1 MRAAASRQVERSHI
15 AMKHIAIGGLDVSR
29 IGLGAM
35 SMSGY
40 YNVGQ
45 GSDAE
50 SIRAIHRALELGV
63 THIDTAEI
71 YGPFT
76 NEELVGRA
84 IKGRRDQVVLATKFG
99 LVSHAGGGPGVFDS
113 SAANIRAAVEGSL
126 KRLGTDHIDLY
137 YQHRVD
143 PKTPIEE
150 VAGAV
155 KELIREGKVK
165 HFGLSEAGPETI
177 RRAHAVQPVTAL
189 QTEYSLWTRD
199 PEAEL
204 LPLLRKLGI
213 GFVPYS
219 PLGHGFLTGDIRS
232 PEQLSDDDWRKTNP
246 RFTGENFR
254 RNLRIVEEVKAVAHE
269 AGATPAQIALAW
281 LLAQG
286 NDIAPIPGTKRVA
299 RVEENTAADRIELNA
314 KQIARLNNLTPAA
327 GERHDPG
334 NMAVIDR

>member
-1 MRAAASRQVERSHI
+1 
-15 AMKHIAIGGLDVSR
+15 MKHISIGGLDVSR

-40 YNVGQ
+40 YNIGA

-50 SIRAIHRALELGV
+50 SIRTIHRALELGV
-63 THIDTAEI
+63 THLDTAEI
-71 YGPFT
+71 YGPYS

-99 LVSHAGGGPGVFDS
+99 IVSHFGAGPGVLDS
-113 SAANIRAAVEGSL
+113 SPANIRAAVEGSL
-126 KRLGTDHIDLY
+126 RRLGTDHIDLY

-143 PKTPIEE
+143 PGTPIEDTVGTLAKL
-150 VAGAV
+150 VA
-155 KELIREGKVK
+155 EGKVR
-165 HFGLSEAGPETI
+165 HIGLSEASPGTI
-177 RRAHAVQPVTAL
+177 RRAHAVHPVAAL

-204 LPLLRKLGI
+204 LPLLRELGI

-219 PLGHGFLTGDIRS
+219 PLGHGFLTGEIRS

-246 RFTGENFR
+246 RFTGENFQ
-254 RNLRIVEEVKAVAHE
+254 RNLRIVAEVQAVAAE
-269 AGATPAQIALAW
+269 AAATPAQVALAW

-286 NDIAPIPGTKRVA
+286 DDIAPIPGTKRVA
-299 RVEENTAADRIELNA
+299 RVEENIGADGIELSA
-314 KQIARLNNLTPAA
+314 EQIERLNHLTPAA
-327 GERHDPG
+327 GERHNEG

>member
-1 MRAAASRQVERSHI
+1 
-15 AMKHIAIGGLDVSR
+15 MKHITLGKLDVSR

-40 YNVGQ
+40 YNIGE

-50 SIRAIHRALELGV
+50 SNRAIHRAMELGV
-63 THIDTAEI
+63 THLDTAEI

-99 LVSHAGGGPGVFDS
+99 LVSHSGGGPGVLDS
-113 SAANIRAAVEGSL
+113 SPANIRAAVEGSL

-143 PKTPIEE
+143 PNTPIEDTVGAMAE
-150 VAGAV
+150 LVA
-155 KELIREGKVK
+155 EGKVR
-165 HFGLSEAGPETI
+165 HIGLSEAGPATI
-177 RRAHAVQPVTAL
+177 RRAHAVHPVAAL

-199 PEAEL
+199 PEADL
-204 LPLLRKLGI
+204 LPLLRELGI

-219 PLGHGFLTGDIRS
+219 PLGHGFLTGEIRS

-246 RFTGENFR
+246 RFAGENFQ
-254 RNLRIVEEVKAVAHE
+254 RNLRIVDEVQAIAAE
-269 AGATPAQIALAW
+269 AGATAAQIALAW

-286 NDIAPIPGTKRVA
+286 DDIAPIPGTKRVA
-299 RVEENTAADRIELNA
+299 RVEENTAADRITLSA
-314 KQIARLNNLTPAA
+314 AQIERLNNLSPAA
-327 GERHDPG
+327 GERHEQG

>member
-1 MRAAASRQVERSHI
+1 
-15 AMKHIAIGGLDVSR
+15 MKHISIGGLTVSR

-40 YNVGQ
+40 YNIGA

-50 SIRAIHRALELGV
+50 SIRTIHRALDLGV
-63 THIDTAEI
+63 THLDTAEI
-71 YGPFT
+71 YGPYA

-84 IKGRRDQVVLATKFG
+84 IKDRRSQVVLATKFG
-99 LVSHAGGGPGVFDS
+99 IVSHSGGGPGVLDS
-113 SAANIRAAVEGSL
+113 SPANIRAAVEGSL

-143 PKTPIEE
+143 PKTPIEDT
-150 VAGAV
+150 VGALAKLV
-155 KELIREGKVK
+155 VEREKCDTSACPK
-165 HFGLSEAGPETI
+165 PPQPLSAALTACTPGRP
-177 RRAHAVQPVTAL
+177 AL

-204 LPLLRKLGI
+204 LPLLRELGI

-219 PLGHGFLTGDIRS
+219 PLGHGFLTGKIRS
-232 PEQLSDDDWRKTNP
+232 PDQLSDDDWRKTNP
-246 RFTGENFR
+246 RFTAENFHH
-254 RNLRIVEEVKAVAHE
+254 NLRIVDAVKAIAIE
-269 AGATPAQIALAW
+269 ADATPAQIALAW

-286 NDIAPIPGTKRVA
+286 DDIAPIPGTKRVA
-299 RVEENTAADRIELNA
+299 RVEENSAADRIQLSA
-314 KQIARLNNLTPAA
+314 KQIERLNNLTPAA
-327 GERHDPG
+327 GERHDEG

>member
-1 MRAAASRQVERSHI
+1 
-15 AMKHIAIGGLDVSR
+15 MKHVSIGGLDVSR

-40 YNVGQ
+40 YNIGA

-50 SIRAIHRALELGV
+50 SVRTIHRALDLGV

-71 YGPFT
+71 YGPYA
-76 NEELVGRA
+76 NEELVGLA

-99 LVSHAGGGPGVFDS
+99 FVSHSGGGPGVLDS
-113 SAANIRAAVEGSL
+113 SPANIRVAVEGSL

-143 PKTPIEE
+143 PNTPIEDTIGALAE
-150 VAGAV
+150 LVAG
-155 KELIREGKVK
+155 GKVR
-165 HFGLSEAGPETI
+165 HIGLSEAGPATI
-177 RRAHAVQPVTAL
+177 RRAHAVHPVAAL
-189 QTEYSLWTRD
+189 QTEYSLWSRD

-204 LPLLRKLGI
+204 LPLLRELGI

-219 PLGHGFLTGDIRS
+219 PLGHGFLTGKIRS
-232 PEQLSDDDWRKTNP
+232 TDDLTNDDWRKTNP
-246 RFTGENFR
+246 RFTGENFK
-254 RNLRIVEEVKAVAHE
+254 RNLRIVAEVESVAAE
-269 AGATPAQIALAW
+269 AGATPAQVALAW

-286 NDIAPIPGTKRVA
+286 DDIAPIPGTKRVA
-299 RVEENTAADRIELNA
+299 RVEENTAADRLELSA
-314 KQIARLNNLTPAA
+314 EQVERLNHLTPAA
-327 GERHDPG
+327 GERHNER